1 MLIKTLPG
9 KDSFFGVM
17 TKMNICE
24 ELESNVRIYSRTF
37 PAIFETAT
45 GALLKDKNGAEYIDF
60 FSGAGA
66 LNYGHNPPRLKQ
78 KLIEYLEQDGVTH
91 SLDMTTTAK
100 CEFLEALQKVILR
113 PRRLDYKVQFTA
125 PTGADAVEA
134 ALKLARKITGRRTIV
149 CFADAYHGVT
159 LGALAITSDVRKRSA
174 AGVPLN
180 HSLTFPFECDA
191 HGKQDA
197 LDQLEAYLAHCAKGI
212 LPAALIVETI
222 QAEGG
227 VKVASA
233 GWMQRLREITKQH
246 GMLLIVDDIQV
257 GCGRTSDFFSFES
270 MGIVPDIVCLSKS
283 ISGMGLPMAL
293 LLINPELDLWNPGEH
308 AGTFRGHNLAFVT
321 AREALNFWIDDSFS
335 DAIAR
340 KAGLL
345 RQTTQ
350 QLLARYPEAICDV
363 RGRGLIEGVIFH
375 RSEDANRVA
384 RDAFSRGVLVETAGR
399 NGNVLKILPPLTIS
413 EVELMTGLER
423 IDQSIQAVLP
433 RKMLAFG

>member
-1 MLIKTLPG
+1 
-9 KDSFFGVM
+9 
-17 TKMNICE
+17 MNICD

-37 PAIFETAT
+37 PAIFKTAS
-45 GALLKDKNGAEYIDF
+45 GALLKDNNGVEYIDF

-66 LNYGHNPPRLKQ
+66 LNYGHNPPRLKR

-100 CEFLEALQKVILR
+100 CEFLEAFQKLILR
-113 PRRLDYKVQFTA
+113 PRGLDYKVQFTA

-159 LGALAITSDVRKRSA
+159 LGALAITSDMRKRGA

-180 HSLTFPFECDA
+180 HSVTFSFECDA

-197 LDQLEAYLAHCAKGI
+197 LHQLEAYLDHCPKGI

-227 VKVASA
+227 VKVAST
-233 GWMQRLREITKQH
+233 GWMKRLREVTRQH
-246 GMLLIVDDIQV
+246 GVLLIIDDIQV
-257 GCGRTSDFFSFES
+257 GCGRTGDFFSFES
-270 MGIVPDIVCLSKS
+270 IGIVPDMVCLSKS

-293 LLINPELDLWNPGEH
+293 LLIRPELDLWNPGEH
-308 AGTFRGHNLAFVT
+308 VGTFRGHNLAFVT
-321 AREALNFWIDDSFS
+321 AREALNFWIDNAFS
-335 DAIAR
+335 DAIGR
-340 KAGLL
+340 KAALL

-350 QLLARYPEAICDV
+350 QLVSRYPETISGV
-363 RGRGLIEGVIFH
+363 RGRGLIEGIVFH
-375 RSEDANRVA
+375 RSEDANEVA

-399 NGNVLKILPPLTIS
+399 NCNVLKILPPLTIS
-413 EVELMTGLER
+413 EVELMAGLEK
-423 IDQSIQAVLP
+423 IDQSVEVLP
-433 RKMLAFG
+433 RKMLAFS